1 MNNLSTTGEKAMAC
15 RRVQVQYGRCSGFH
29 PHRQRCDVT
38 QRRRS
43 L

>member
-15 RRVQVQYGRCSGFH
+15 HSVQAQYGRCPQFH
-29 PHRQRCDVT
+29 PHPHRCDVI